1 MTAVAGSEAVASG
14 RVGRP
19 AGIYAG
25 TGCAEFRGTIVLRSG
40 AGPAETLLLTTDA
53 RACCSCAHVIPTLMS
68 VQIQTV
74 SPSARPTTPVFAP
87 LQQADTSAI
96 PIAELLAA
104 LSHALDLTEGAPA
117 GHTLRSCMIA
127 MRIADSI
134 GLGSEDRTALYYA
147 MLLKDAGCSSNAARI
162 TELFG
167 ANDHDVKPRMK
178 IVDANKKIRLAIETF
193 RSAGGSGG
201 FRSRLSHF
209 MGIARGGGVTREL
222 ISIRCERGAN
232 IARRMGFPES
242 TATAIHSLDEH
253 WNGGGHPEGLKE
265 RAIPLLARIA
275 NLAQTMDIFFGAQG
289 IDATMK
295 MVKNRRKTW
304 FDPQLADLVLK
315 WRKDT
320 DWWDWLR
327 ESAPEIE
334 VTALEPSDP
343 QRVVPSSGLDLVAQ
357 SFADIVDA
365 KSPFTY
371 RHSTNVSRWARAI
384 GAKFFAEEATLTRL
398 SRAGL
403 LHDIGKLGVS
413 NTILDK
419 NGPLFDEER
428 TLMQAHPVH
437 TWEIL
442 RRVRA
447 FSEFAKMASLHH
459 EKLDGTGYPWKVPAE
474 GLDLQ
479 ARILVVSDIFEAL
492 TADRPYR
499 VGMPIEAALSILNKD
514 RGTRLDALVLDALEQ
529 ATTEMPLQAA
539 EDTGRAA

>member
-1 MTAVAGSEAVASG
+1 MTVQVQ
-14 RVGRP
+14 
-19 AGIYAG
+19 
-25 TGCAEFRGTIVLRSG
+25 TI
-40 AGPAETLLLTTDA
+40 A
-53 RACCSCAHVIPTLMS
+53 
-68 VQIQTV
+68 
-74 SPSARPTTPVFAP
+74 PSARPSTPVFQP
-87 LQQADTSAI
+87 ILQADASAI

-134 GLGSEDRTALYYA
+134 GLASDGRTALYYA

-162 TELFG
+162 TALFG
-167 ANDHDVKPRMK
+167 TDDHSVKPRMK
-178 IVDANKKIRLAIETF
+178 IIDANKKLRLAIETF
-193 RSAGGSGG
+193 RNTGGGKG
-201 FRSRLSHF
+201 LRSRIAYF

-222 ISIRCERGAN
+222 IAIRCERGAN
-232 IARRMGFPES
+232 IARQMGFPED
-242 TATAIHSLDEH
+242 TCDAIRSLDEH
-253 WNGGGHPEGLKE
+253 WNGLGHPEGLRE
-265 RAIPLLARIA
+265 NAIPLLARIA
-275 NLAQTMDIFFGAQG
+275 NLAQTIDIFVGAQG
-289 IDATMK
+289 IPGAMR
-295 MVKNRRKTW
+295 MVKDRRKSW
-304 FDPQLADLVLK
+304 FDPKLADLVLK
-315 WRKDT
+315 WKNDH
-320 DWWDWLR
+320 DWWNWLR

-334 VTALEPSDP
+334 VTALEPADP
-343 QRVVPSSGLDLVAQ
+343 QRVVNNSGLDLVAQ

-384 GAKFFAEEATLTRL
+384 GAKFFTDESELTRL

-403 LHDIGKLGVS
+403 LHDVGKLGVS

-428 TLMQAHPVH
+428 TLMQVHPVH

-442 RRVRA
+442 RRVRV
-447 FSEFAKMASLHH
+447 FSGFAKMASLHH
-459 EKLDGTGYPWKVPAE
+459 EKLDGSGYPWQVPAE

-499 VGMPIEAALSILNKD
+499 AGMPIKTALAILEKD
-514 RGTRLDALVLDALEQ
+514 RDTKLDGRVLDALAI
-529 ATTEMPLQAA
+529 ATTEMPLQA
-539 EDTGRAA
+539 

>member
-1 MTAVAGSEAVASG
+1 M
-14 RVGRP
+14 P
-19 AGIYAG
+19 
-25 TGCAEFRGTIVLRSG
+25 
-40 AGPAETLLLTTDA
+40 
-53 RACCSCAHVIPTLMS
+53 
-68 VQIQTV
+68 VQVQTV
-74 SPSARPTTPVFAP
+74 SPSARPSTPVFAP
-87 LQQADTSAI
+87 LQQADSSAI

-134 GLGSEDRTALYYA
+134 GLGTADRTALYYA

-167 ANDHDVKPRMK
+167 TDDQNVKPKMK
-178 IVDANKKIRLAIETF
+178 IIDANRKIRLAIETF
-193 RSAGGSGG
+193 RNTGAGQGL
-201 FRSRLSHF
+201 RSRISHF

-222 ISIRCERGAN
+222 IAIRCERGAN
-232 IARRMGFPES
+232 IARQMGFPE
-242 TATAIHSLDEH
+242 ATCSAIRSLDEH
-253 WNGGGHPEGLKE
+253 WNGAGHPDGLKE

-275 NLAQTMDIFFGAQG
+275 NLAQTIDIFVGAKG
-289 IDATMK
+289 ITGTMQ
-295 MVKNRRKTW
+295 MVKDRRKSW

-315 WRKDT
+315 WQKD
-320 DWWDWLR
+320 DAWWTWLQ

-334 VTALEPSDP
+334 VTALEPNDP
-343 QRVVPSSGLDLVAQ
+343 QRVVDVKGLDLVAQ

-371 RHSTNVSRWARAI
+371 RHSTNVSRWARAL
-384 GAKFFAEEATLTRL
+384 GTKFFTDETQLTRL

-403 LHDIGKLGVS
+403 LHDVGKLGVS
-413 NTILDK
+413 NMILDK
-419 NGPLFDEER
+419 NGPLVDEER
-428 TLMQAHPVH
+428 ALMQAHPVH

-442 RRVRA
+442 RRVRVFA
-447 FSEFAKMASLHH
+447 DFAKMASLHH

-499 VGMPIEAALSILNKD
+499 VGMPIEAALAILNKD
-514 RGTRLDALVLDALEQ
+514 RGTKLDSDVLDALEQ
-529 ATTEMPLQAA
+529 ASTEMPLQA
-539 EDTGRAA
+539 

>member
-1 MTAVAGSEAVASG
+1 MTVHVQ
-14 RVGRP
+14 
-19 AGIYAG
+19 
-25 TGCAEFRGTIVLRSG
+25 
-40 AGPAETLLLTTDA
+40 TD
-53 RACCSCAHVIPTLMS
+53 
-68 VQIQTV
+68 
-74 SPSARPTTPVFAP
+74 SPSARPVTPVFAP
-87 LQQADTSAI
+87 LQQAETSAI
-96 PIAELLAA
+96 PIGELLAA

-134 GLGSEDRTALYYA
+134 GLGTEERTALYYA

-167 ANDHDVKPRMK
+167 ADDHAVKPRMK
-178 IVDANKKIRLAIETF
+178 IIDANTKLRLAIETF
-193 RSAGGSGG
+193 RNVRGTGGL
-201 FRSRLSHF
+201 RSRIAHF

-222 ISIRCERGAN
+222 IAIRCERGAN
-232 IARRMGFPES
+232 IARRMGFPEL

-275 NLAQTMDIFFGAQG
+275 NLAQTVDIFYGAQG
-289 IDATMK
+289 IRGTMT
-295 MVKNRRKTW
+295 MVKDRRKTW

-315 WRKDT
+315 WGKDT
-320 DWWDWLR
+320 DWWTWLR

-334 VTALEPSDP
+334 VTALEPADP
-343 QRVVPSSGLDLVAQ
+343 ARVVPSSGLDLVAQ

-384 GAKFFAEEATLTRL
+384 GAKFFSEETVLIRL

-413 NTILDK
+413 NSILDK
-419 NGPLFDEER
+419 NGPLLDDER

-442 RRVRA
+442 RRVRV
-447 FSEFAKMASLHH
+447 FSDFAKMASLHH

-479 ARILVVSDIFEAL
+479 ARILVVADIFEAL

-499 VGMPIEAALSILNKD
+499 LGMPIDAALAILNTD
-514 RGTRLDALVLDALEQ
+514 RGTKLDAAVLDALEQ
-529 ATTEMPLQAA
+529 ASTEMPLQ
-539 EDTGRAA
+539 D

>member
-1 MTAVAGSEAVASG
+1 M
-14 RVGRP
+14 P
-19 AGIYAG
+19 
-25 TGCAEFRGTIVLRSG
+25 
-40 AGPAETLLLTTDA
+40 
-53 RACCSCAHVIPTLMS
+53 
-68 VQIQTV
+68 VQVQTV
-74 SPSARPTTPVFAP
+74 SPSARPSTPVFAP
-87 LQQADTSAI
+87 VLQADASAI

-134 GLGSEDRTALYYA
+134 GLNSEDRTSLYYA

-162 TELFG
+162 TQLFG
-167 ANDHDVKPRMK
+167 ADDQSVKPRMK
-178 IVDANKKIRLAIETF
+178 IVDANRKLRLAIETF
-193 RSAGGSGG
+193 RNAGGSGG
-201 FRSRLSHF
+201 GLRNRISYF

-222 ISIRCERGAN
+222 IAIRCERGAN
-232 IARRMGFPES
+232 IARQMGFPE
-242 TATAIHSLDEH
+242 ATCSAIRSLDEH
-253 WNGGGHPEGLKE
+253 WNGAGHPDGLKE

-275 NLAQTMDIFFGAQG
+275 NLAQTVDIFYGAHG
-289 IDATMK
+289 IKPTMH
-295 MVKNRRKTW
+295 MVKDRRKTW

-315 WRKDT
+315 WKNDT
-320 DWWDWLR
+320 EWWTWLR
-327 ESAPEIE
+327 DSAPEIE
-334 VTALEPSDP
+334 VTALEPADP
-343 QRVVPSSGLDLVAQ
+343 QRTVDVRGLDLVAQ

-371 RHSTNVSRWARAI
+371 RHSTNVSRWARAL
-384 GAKFFAEEATLTRL
+384 GAKFFSEPAELTRL

-403 LHDIGKLGVS
+403 LHDVGKLGVS

-419 NGPLFDEER
+419 NGPLFDDER

-442 RRVRA
+442 RRVRVFA
-447 FSEFAKMASLHH
+447 DFAKMASLHH

-479 ARILVVSDIFEAL
+479 ARILVVADIFEAL

-499 VGMPIEAALSILNKD
+499 AGMPIEAALAILNKD
-514 RGTRLDALVLDALEQ
+514 RGKKLDADVLDALEQ
-529 ATTEMPLQAA
+529 ASTEMPLQA
-539 EDTGRAA
+539 

>member
-1 MTAVAGSEAVASG
+1 M
-14 RVGRP
+14 P
-19 AGIYAG
+19 
-25 TGCAEFRGTIVLRSG
+25 
-40 AGPAETLLLTTDA
+40 
-53 RACCSCAHVIPTLMS
+53 
-68 VQIQTV
+68 VQVQTV
-74 SPSARPTTPVFAP
+74 SPSARPSTPVFAP
-87 LQQADTSAI
+87 RQQADASAI

-167 ANDHDVKPRMK
+167 TDDHNVKPRMK
-178 IVDANKKIRLAIETF
+178 LVDANKKIRLALETF
-193 RSAGGSGG
+193 RNTGGNGG
-201 FRSRLSHF
+201 VRSRFAHF

-222 ISIRCERGAN
+222 IAIRCERGAN
-232 IARRMGFPES
+232 IARQMGFPES
-242 TATAIHSLDEH
+242 TCSAIRSLDEH
-253 WNGGGHPEGLKE
+253 WNGGGHPDGLKE
-265 RAIPLLARIA
+265 HAVPLLARIA
-275 NLAQTMDIFFGAQG
+275 NLAQTMDIFHGAHG
-289 IDATMK
+289 VTSTMR
-295 MVKNRRKTW
+295 MVKDRRKTW

-315 WRKDT
+315 WQKDE
-320 DWWDWLR
+320 DWWTWLT
-327 ESAPEIE
+327 ESAPEIA
-334 VTALEPSDP
+334 VTALEPAEP
-343 QRVVPSSGLDLVAQ
+343 QRTVDVRGLDLVAQ

-371 RHSTNVSRWARAI
+371 RHSTNVSRWARAL
-384 GAKFFAEEATLTRL
+384 GAKFFTNPVELTRL

-403 LHDIGKLGVS
+403 LHDVGKLGVS

-419 NGPLFDEER
+419 NGPLLDEER

-442 RRVRA
+442 RRVRVFA
-447 FSEFAKMASLHH
+447 DFAKMASLHH
-459 EKLDGTGYPWKVPAE
+459 EKLDGTGYPWQVPAE

-479 ARILVVSDIFEAL
+479 ARILVVADIFEAL

-499 VGMPIEAALSILNKD
+499 VGLPIDAALSILNKD
-514 RGTRLDALVLDALEQ
+514 RGRKLDAAVLDALEQ
-529 ATTEMPLQAA
+529 ASTEMPLQA
-539 EDTGRAA
+539 

>member
-1 MTAVAGSEAVASG
+1 MCGIAGTSRHLPVRDSSRHSPELAPLLRAAPVT
-14 RVGRP
+14 RRRP
-19 AGIYAG
+19 AMPVQVRTISPG
-25 TGCAEFRGTIVLRSG
+25 TR
-40 AGPAETLLLTTDA
+40 PA
-53 RACCSCAHVIPTLMS
+53 
-68 VQIQTV
+68 
-74 SPSARPTTPVFAP
+74 TPVHLP
-87 LQQADTSAI
+87 LQQSDTSAI

-134 GLGSEDRTALYYA
+134 GLGTDDRTALYYA

-162 TELFG
+162 TALFG
-167 ANDHDVKPRMK
+167 TDDHSVKPRMK
-178 IVDANKKIRLAIETF
+178 IIDANKKIRLAIETF
-193 RSAGGSGG
+193 RNSGG
-201 FRSRLSHF
+201 GKGIRSRIAYF

-222 ISIRCERGAN
+222 IAIRCERGAN
-232 IARRMGFPES
+232 IARQMGFPE
-242 TATAIHSLDEH
+242 ATCAAIRSLDEH
-253 WNGGGHPEGLKE
+253 WNGMGHPEGLRE
-265 RAIPLLARIA
+265 HAIPLLSRIA
-275 NLAQTMDIFFGAQG
+275 NLAQTMDIFVGAHG
-289 IDATMK
+289 IPATMT
-295 MVKNRRKTW
+295 MVKARRKSW

-334 VTALEPSDP
+334 VTALEPADP
-343 QRVVPSSGLDLVAQ
+343 QRVVNNNGLDMVAQ

-384 GAKFFAEEATLTRL
+384 GAKFFTDESELTRL

-403 LHDIGKLGVS
+403 LHDVGKLGVS

-428 TLMQAHPVH
+428 TLMQAHPIH

-442 RRVRA
+442 RRVRV
-447 FSEFAKMASLHH
+447 FSGFAKMASLHH
-459 EKLDGTGYPWKVPAE
+459 EKLDGSGYPWKVPAE

-479 ARILVVSDIFEAL
+479 ARILVVADIFEAL

-499 VGMPIEAALSILNKD
+499 VGMPIEAALAILEKD
-514 RGTRLDALVLDALEQ
+514 RDKKLDGRVLDALEQ
-529 ATTEMPLQAA
+529 ATKEIPLQA
-539 EDTGRAA
+539 